1 MKSYTKL
8 TLSTIAFAVIVSLQS
23 FILYQQSQANQT
35 VQQKV
40 DKLQNQVD
48 QARESNQEL
57 LQKIEKLE
65 SSLELRP
72 RSLLSMN

>member
-35 VQQKV
+35 VQQK
-40 DKLQNQVD
+40 
-48 QARESNQEL
+48 
-57 LQKIEKLE
+57 IEKLE